1 MSSASMS
8 ACATRSQPRPT
19 RVVRGAA
26 LAAALGLAAL
36 AAPADAQNATTWT
49 GGGGDTNWSTT
60 GNWNG
65 GAPTTSG
72 TWAITFSGTT
82 RSTNSDNITP
92 TITVS
97 NLTINTGTAF
107 TINRSSTAAITL
119 INGGT
124 FSTGANGGTVTAF
137 NVPLMLSGTATFN
150 LTSRVNLQGI
160 SGGTLVK
167 TGNGELQ
174 LYGTDLSTTAIK
186 VQAGNIGFNSSSQ
199 APLGSVSLEGGSLI
213 FGNGSYA
220 FQVALS
226 ANATARG
233 YSGQSP
239 VFTASTFNTQ
249 TAAVSDVT
257 LTLGGGSGGHV
268 QGVIQDNSSKKV
280 GVTFGTAGTSWRLS
294 GNNTYTGTTNLSTAN
309 TVTIGN
315 GGTTGAL
322 SPSSV
327 ITGVAGATLA
337 FDRSNTVTQG
347 TDFAS
352 VIGGAINVTKL
363 GSGTLQVNGLN
374 TYSGTTQVSAGQLHV
389 TSSGSI
395 NSASSV
401 IVNGVGAELKYNAGS
416 ALTKPLTLTQG
427 TLSGTG
433 TVDTAVTIGTN
444 VIHSPGNSP
453 GIQTVQS
460 ETWAPGGTYLWEVND
475 WDGAAGTGFD
485 QINVTNT
492 LDVTATSGSTFKL
505 AVTGLTAGNA
515 VGAVPNFSNTARKQ
529 YTIATAGSLTG
540 FAADK
545 LQIDS
550 TSFSGSNSLGNG
562 GFVAGAAGNNVTL
575 TFIPSAIYDLSA
587 TPNNAVILV
596 GGSSTITATV
606 TNNTAGRANPDAI
619 NFTGLSLSGG
629 LSPAPASGSGITA
642 GNSGSGSAVFT
653 GLTSGSFTFT
663 PGIGSVT
670 NATLGTAAL
679 AGGTSAATVT
689 VLDHATSSLAGTLLT
704 STTISLGSWNYSTN
718 SWDGGSGT
726 GLFEIF
732 NLAGAGGAALTADLA
747 LLSVSGSGGGFTTN
761 LASYTN
767 IAGGQF
773 GQYSITV
780 DPTSFLSSGTQSRTF
795 TIALGDPT
803 NLSGRAASNTLS
815 VTAQVIVVPEP
826 GALALAGIGVV
837 AAGWLLRRRT

>member
-1 MSSASMS
+1 MPAIRASLNIH
-8 ACATRSQPRPT
+8 PRLPGMQ
-19 RVVRGAA
+19 RVVC
-26 LAAALGLAAL
+26 AAAVAVAATML
-36 AAPADAQNATTWT
+36 SQAGVAHAQSTTTWT

-60 GNWNG
+60 ANWNS

-82 RSTNSDNITP
+82 RPTNSDNIVP
-92 TITVS
+92 AITVS
-97 NLTINTGTAF
+97 NLAISTGTAF
-107 TINRSSTAAITL
+107 TINRSSTASITL

-124 FSTGANGGTVTAF
+124 FSNTVNFTHSWY
-137 NVPLMLSGTATFN
+137 VPLTLGGTATFSIP
-150 LTSRVNLQGI
+150 TGRVNLQTTT
-160 SGGTLVK
+160 SSGTLIK
-167 TGNGELQ
+167 TGAGELQ
-174 LYGTDLSTTAIK
+174 LYGSDYSTTAIR
-186 VQAGNIGFNSSSQ
+186 VQGGNLGFNSGSQ
-199 APLGSVSLEGGSLI
+199 TPLGSVSLEGGSLI
-213 FGNGSYA
+213 FGNGNYGL
-220 FQVALS
+220 QVALS
-226 ANATARG
+226 AGATVRG
-233 YSGQSP
+233 YGGQSP
-239 VFTASTFNTQ
+239 VFTSSTFNTQ
-249 TAAVSDVT
+249 TAAGSDVT

-280 GVTFGTAGTSWRLS
+280 NASFGTVGTTWRLS
-294 GNNTYTGTTNLSTAN
+294 ANNTYTGTTNLSAAN

-315 GGTTGAL
+315 GGTAGAL
-322 SPSSV
+322 SPSST

-352 VIGGAINVTKL
+352 VIGGALNLTKL
-363 GSGTLQVNGLN
+363 GSGTLQLNGLN

-395 NSASSV
+395 NNTASV
-401 IVNGVGAELKYNAGS
+401 IVHGAGAELRYNAGS

-433 TVDTAVTIGTN
+433 TVNTAVTIGAN
-444 VIHSPGNSP
+444 VVHSPGNSP
-453 GIQTVQS
+453 GSQTVQS
-460 ETWAPGGTYLWEVND
+460 ETWASGGTYLWEVND
-475 WDGAAGTGFD
+475 WNGAAGTGFD
-485 QINVTNT
+485 QINVTTT
-492 LDVTATSGSTFKL
+492 LDVTATSGSTFKI

-529 YTIATAGSLTG
+529 FTIATAGSLTG

-550 TSFSGSNSLGNG
+550 TGFSGSNSLGNG
-562 GFVAGAAGNNVTL
+562 GFVAGASGNDVTL
-575 TFIPSAIYDLSA
+575 TFIPSAVYDLAA

-596 GGSSTITATV
+596 GGSSTITAAV
-606 TNNTAGRANPDAI
+606 TNNTAGRTNPDAI
-619 NFTGLSLSGG
+619 DFTGLTLSGG

-653 GLTSGSFTFT
+653 GVTSGSFTFT

-689 VLDHATSSLAGTLLT
+689 VLDHATSSLAGSLVT
-704 STTISLGSWNYSTN
+704 STTISLGSWNYATN
-718 SWDGGSGT
+718 AWESGSGT

-761 LASYTN
+761 LGTYAN

-773 GQYSITV
+773 GQYAISV

-795 TIALGDPT
+795 TISLGDPT
-803 NLSGRAASNTLS
+803 NLSGAAASNTLS

-826 GALALAGIGVV
+826 GALALAGIGIGL
-837 AAGWLLRRRT
+837 AGWLIRRRT

>member
-1 MSSASMS
+1 MPYASIS
-8 ACATRSQPRPT
+8 VCVTRIRHRPT

-26 LAAALGLAAL
+26 LAAAIALAAL
-36 AAPADAQNATTWT
+36 AAPAQAQNATTWT

-82 RSTNSDNITP
+82 RPTNSDNILP
-92 TITVS
+92 AITVS
-97 NLTINTGTAF
+97 NLAISTGTAF

-124 FSTGANGGTVTAF
+124 FSNTANFTHSWY
-137 NVPLMLSGTATFN
+137 VPLTLGGTATFSIS
-150 LTSRVNLQGI
+150 TGRVNLQTTT
-160 SGGTLVK
+160 SSGTLIK

-174 LYGTDLSTTAIK
+174 LYGSDYSTTAIR
-186 VQAGNIGFNSSSQ
+186 VQGGNLGFNAGNQ
-199 APLGSVSLEGGSLI
+199 TPLGSISLEGGSLI
-213 FGNGSYA
+213 FGNGNYGL
-220 FQVALS
+220 QVALS

-233 YSGQSP
+233 YGGQSP
-239 VFTASTFNTQ
+239 VFTSSTFNTR
-249 TAAVSDVT
+249 TAAGSDVT
-257 LTLGGGSGGHV
+257 LTLGGGNGGEV
-268 QGVIQDNSSKKV
+268 QGVIQDNTSKKV

-294 GNNTYTGTTNLSTAN
+294 GNNTYTGTTNLSAAN

-322 SPSSV
+322 SPSST
-327 ITGVAGATLA
+327 ITGVAAATLA

-352 VIGGAINVTKL
+352 VIGGAINFTKL
-363 GSGTLQVNGLN
+363 GSGTLQLNGLN

-395 NSASSV
+395 NSTASV
-401 IVNGVGAELKYNAGS
+401 IVNGAGAELKYNAGF

-433 TVDTAVTIGTN
+433 TVNTAVTIGAN
-444 VIHSPGNSP
+444 AIHSPGNSP
-453 GIQTVQS
+453 GSQTVQG

-475 WDGAAGTGFD
+475 WNGVAGTGFD

-492 LDVTATSGSTFKL
+492 LDVTATSGSTFKI
-505 AVTGLTAGNA
+505 AITGLTAGNA

-529 YTIATAGSLTG
+529 FAIATSGSLTG

-545 LQIDS
+545 LQIDA

-575 TFIPSAIYDLSA
+575 TFIPSAVYDLAA

-596 GGSSTITATV
+596 GGSSTITAAV
-606 TNNTAGRANPDAI
+606 TNNATGRTNPDAI
-619 NFTGLSLSGG
+619 NFTGLVLSGG

-704 STTISLGSWNYSTN
+704 GTTISLGSWNYATN
-718 SWDGGSGT
+718 SWDSGSGT

-761 LASYTN
+761 LGTYTN
-767 IAGGQF
+767 IAGGQS
-773 GQYSITV
+773 GQYSISV

-795 TIALGDPT
+795 TISLGDPT
-803 NLSGRAASNTLS
+803 NLSGKAASNTLS

-826 GALALAGIGVV
+826 GAIALAGIGVV